1 MHNNLSDLFYH
12 RLFIVIR
19 QIQAIEIMFVIV
31 KTIASEFFAVAQLQS
46 IGLLCLCLRCVRVCF
61 YSLFMF

>member
-1 MHNNLSDLFYH
+1 MHNNLSDHFYH

-46 IGLLCLCLRCVRVCF
+46 FNLLKFACMFLFSF
-61 YSLFMF
+61 YVLII